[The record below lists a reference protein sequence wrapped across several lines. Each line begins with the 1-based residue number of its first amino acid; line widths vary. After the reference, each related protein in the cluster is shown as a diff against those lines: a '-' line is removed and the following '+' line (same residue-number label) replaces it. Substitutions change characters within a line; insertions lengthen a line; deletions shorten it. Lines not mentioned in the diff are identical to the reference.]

1 MQFPSFLN
9 SLRVPQNQLRPQRV
23 NFLDGIRGLA
33 ALMVLLEHV
42 VKDFLAAVTPE
53 KYDSI
58 LLAFITDG
66 HFAVAIFFVLSGYV
80 LSLSQVASPKN
91 LLYLLISRYFR
102 LAIPILVTCTIT
114 YILLMA
120 GFIFIAGPLYQFD
133 PTILGLLQFSLFDV
147 FVHYDDLISYSPVL
161 WTMSIELMGSY
172 LLYLLIALF
181 RRDAIYFLALPLVIA
196 CVLLIFKPF
205 IACFIFGYLIFELN
219 LRYTKVSSALISRL
233 GVFSFLSVVVVV
245 SFSQD
250 LDDWIKCLLA
260 SVLIISVCHSS
271 ILKKVFTNP
280 ALLFLG
286 KISFV
291 LYLIQ
296 FSVICSLS
304 AYIAIQFRDHNFV
317 NLASSNITLLVTVVV
332 SIVCAFLLNPLDTY
346 SIGISKKIGVQAN
359 RVVGRFRPK

>member
-1 MQFPSFLN
+1 
-9 SLRVPQNQLRPQRV
+9 LRASQRQLHPQRV
-23 NFLDGIRGLA
+23 NFLDGVRGLA

-42 VKDFLAAVTPE
+42 VKDFLAKVTPE

-58 LLAFITDG
+58 LLVFITDG

-80 LSLSQVASPKN
+80 LSLSQVGSPKN
-91 LLYLLISRYFR
+91 LIYLFISRYFR

-114 YILLMA
+114 YLLLIA
-120 GFIFIAGPLYQFD
+120 ELIFIAGPFYQFH
-133 PTILGLLQFSLFDV
+133 PTIQGLLQFSLFDV

-181 RRDAIYFLALPLVIA
+181 RRDTIYYLALPLVIA
-196 CVLLIFKPF
+196 TSLLFFKPF

-219 LRYTKVSSALISRL
+219 LRYSSDNSVLISRL
-233 GVFSFLSVVVVV
+233 GVVSFLSVVITV
-245 SFSQD
+245 SFVQG
-250 LDDWIKCLLA
+250 LENWIKCLLA
-260 SVLIISVCHSS
+260 FVLILSVCYSS
-271 ILKKVFTNP
+271 MLKKVFTNP

-286 KISFV
+286 KISFI

-304 AYIAIQFRDHNFV
+304 AYIAIQFRDNNFV
-317 NLASSNITLLVTVVV
+317 NLTSTNLNLLATVVV
-332 SIVCAFLLNPLDTY
+332 SIVCAFLLNPLDRY
-346 SIGISKKIGVQAN
+346 SIWISKRIGVESN
-359 RVVGRFRPK
+359 RVVGRFRSK